1 VRAKAWLRIGAVTLL
16 VLALMPVQLLATRR
30 GWALRRSLPVAFH
43 RIVLRLIGVAVEV
56 RGRPDTRRPLL
67 IVANHV
73 SWLDICVFG
82 SLLGLSFVA
91 KSEVAGWPG
100 IGLLARLQRSVF
112 INRRQRRA
120 TSAATAEIGGRL
132 ASGDA
137 MLLFA
142 EGTTS
147 DGTRVLPFRSAL
159 LGAAKE
165 AMEREAMGSEASAV
179 AVQPLAIRYVRRG
192 GLPIGR
198 GAMPEIAWTGDM
210 DLAPHLMTLLSG
222 GPVDVVV
229 AWGEPIAF
237 TSGTDRKALARAL
250 EGSVRRLVRQAGA
263 LR

>member
-1 VRAKAWLRIGAVTLL
+1 VRAKAWLRVGAVTVL
-16 VLALMPVQLLATRR
+16 VLALMPVQVLATRR
-30 GWALRRSLPVAFH
+30 GWTLKRSLPVAFH
-43 RIVLRLIGVAVEV
+43 RIVLRLIGVTVEV
-56 RGRPDTRRPLL
+56 RGAPEPGRPLL

-82 SLLGLSFVA
+82 SLVGLSFVA

-100 IGLLARLQRSVF
+100 VGLLARLQRSVF
-112 INRRQRRA
+112 IDRRRRHA

-142 EGTTS
+142 EGTTG

-159 LGAAKE
+159 LGAA
-165 AMEREAMGSEASAV
+165 RDAMGTGPGTV
-179 AVQPLAIRYVRRG
+179 VVQPLAIRYTRRD

-210 DLAPHLMTLLSG
+210 DLAPHLMAILAG
-222 GPVDVVV
+222 GPIDVVV
-229 AWGEPIAF
+229 AWGEPIPF
-237 TSGTDRKALARAL
+237 TAETDRKTLARAL
-250 EGSVRRLVRQAGA
+250 EASVRRLVRQAV
-263 LR
+263 RPDEPV

>member
-1 VRAKAWLRIGAVTLL
+1 VRAKAWLRIGAVILL
-16 VLALMPVQLLATRR
+16 VLALMPVQLAAKRR
-30 GWALRRSLPVAFH
+30 GWALRRSLPVVFH

-91 KSEVAGWPG
+91 KSEVAEWPG

-112 INRRQRRA
+112 IDRRRRHA
-120 TSAATAEIGGRL
+120 TSVATAEIGGRL

-142 EGTTS
+142 EGTTG
-147 DGTRVLPFRSAL
+147 DGLRVLPFRSAL
-159 LGAAKE
+159 LGAA
-165 AMEREAMGSEASAV
+165 REAMGPEGSAV
-179 AVQPLAIRYVRRG
+179 AVQPLAIRYVNRN

-198 GAMPEIAWTGDM
+198 GAMPQIAWTGDM
-210 DLAPHLMTLLSG
+210 DLAPHLMALLSG
-222 GPVDVVV
+222 GPIDVVV
-229 AWGEPIAF
+229 SWGETIAF
-237 TSGTDRKALARAL
+237 TPETDRKALARAL
-250 EGSVRRLVRQAGA
+250 EGSVRRLVRQARGPS
-263 LR
+263 